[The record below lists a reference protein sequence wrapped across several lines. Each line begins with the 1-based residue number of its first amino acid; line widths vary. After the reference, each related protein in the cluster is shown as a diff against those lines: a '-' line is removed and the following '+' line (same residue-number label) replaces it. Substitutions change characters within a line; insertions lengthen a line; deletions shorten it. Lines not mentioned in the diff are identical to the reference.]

1 MSSIETENEKEP
13 LREVPNL
20 GQVLVN
26 IGEVKI
32 DSNLTLLISSF

>member
-1 MSSIETENEKEP
+1 MSSIETGNEEEP

-26 IGEVKI
+26 IGEV
-32 DSNLTLLISSF
+32 

>member
-1 MSSIETENEKEP
+1 MSSIETGNEEET

-26 IGEVKI
+26 IGEV
-32 DSNLTLLISSF
+32 

>member
-13 LREVPNL
+13 LREVSNL

-26 IGEVKI
+26 IGEV
-32 DSNLTLLISSF
+32 LIG

>member
-1 MSSIETENEKEP
+1 MSSVETKNNEEP

-26 IGEVKI
+26 IGEV
-32 DSNLTLLISSF
+32 